1 MVAVVTKAWI
11 QSCFLVLFAAVLGCG
26 TVCAHTVPSM
36 TVEAEFGTDHSY
48 VLRINLDPRL
58 FLSTNPTTLP
68 PVEAAW
74 WREQSEGQKKASLQQ
89 AIDYVQKALTLI
101 FGGKA
106 IALPA
111 FSFQPMDGAANT
123 PFTAETKEV
132 HLLAETRGKAEA
144 SEFQV
149 ALGKEANTSLILLNS
164 YGGNVERRP
173 QVLFPGETSRAF
185 VLEAK

>member
-1 MVAVVTKAWI
+1 MVVIGAWI
-11 QSCFLVLFAAVLGCG
+11 RWCFLVVVAAVLGSARLS
-26 TVCAHTVPSM
+26 AHTVPSM

-68 PVEAAW
+68 PVEASW
-74 WREQSEGQKKASLQQ
+74 WREQSDEQKKASLQQ
-89 AIDYVQKALTLI
+89 ALDYVQKALTVI

-123 PFTAETKEV
+123 PFTTETKEV
-132 HLLAETRGKAEA
+132 HLLAETSGKAEA
-144 SEFQV
+144 SEFEV
-149 ALGKEANTSLILLNS
+149 ALGKDANTSLILLNS

-185 VLEAK
+185 LLQAK